1 MIVWFKIS
9 LTISKYNTNLRNTNL
24 SGEELTVLV
33 CLFNSLS
40 ASGVEMFQR
49 I

>member
-24 SGEELTVLV
+24 SGGELTVLV
-33 CLFNSLS
+33 RLFNSLS
-40 ASGVEMFQR
+40 MHVGEMFQW